1 MFKCQQE
8 SHEKFQA
15 RVYEEGAQTGVKS
28 SKMLGKMCFFF
39 FLNQAQYSEP
49 YTITIVSD
57 LFDVM
62 QKV

>member
-15 RVYEEGAQTGVKS
+15 RVYEEGVQTGVKS
-28 SKMLGKMCFFF
+28 SKMLGKMFF

-49 YTITIVSD
+49 YTMTIVSD

>member
-1 MFKCQQE
+1 MKRRC
-8 SHEKFQA
+8 A
-15 RVYEEGAQTGVKS
+15 ANW
-28 SKMLGKMCFFF
+28 GKIIKNVGENVFGYFS
-39 FLNQAQYSEP
+39 NQAQYSEP